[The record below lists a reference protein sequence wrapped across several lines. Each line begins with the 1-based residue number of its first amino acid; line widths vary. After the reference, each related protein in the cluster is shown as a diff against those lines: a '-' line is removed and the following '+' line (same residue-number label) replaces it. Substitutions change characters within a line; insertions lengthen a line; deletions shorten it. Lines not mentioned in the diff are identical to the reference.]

1 MFGKIKTFISKDKL
15 TNVFFIILGSLLSAI
30 SMNLFYINAHLIDG
44 GVTGIALMCQYLL
57 NIQAGYVI
65 LVINIPLFM
74 LSYKKLNNKFTGYSL
89 IGVFSFSISLI
100 FTRFL
105 TPYLVLND
113 KLMLC
118 VYGGILN
125 GFGCGLVFS
134 HFGSIGGFDI
144 ISMIIKKK
152 KSHIDLAKISFFIDL
167 IVASIGTLFF
177 GLVNG
182 MYTLIAIYISS
193 YVMNKVLKGLTSA
206 KLVLVV
212 TDKEVEMAAKIVD
225 ELDYGVTNWSGEG
238 AYTRSEKQI
247 VYCVVPATQLPELK
261 SIIFS
266 CDNSALITI
275 LDVSETIG
283 KGFRRKL

>member
-1 MFGKIKTFISKDKL
+1 MFGKIKTFVSKDKL
-15 TNVFFIILGSLLSAI
+15 INVFSIILGSFLSAI
-30 SMNLFYINAHLIDG
+30 SINIFFTSAHLITG
-44 GVTGIALMCQYLL
+44 GVEGIALIFQYLY
-57 NIQAGYVI
+57 NIKAGYII
-65 LVINIPLFM
+65 LIVNIPLF
-74 LSYKKLNNKFTGYSL
+74 LISYKKLNKKFTGYSL
-89 IGVFSFSISLI
+89 IGILSFSISLI
-100 FTRFL
+100 FTHSL
-105 TPYLVLND
+105 SKYLYLDD

-212 TDKEVEMAAKIVD
+212 TDKEVEMAAKIVE
-225 ELDYGVTNWSGEG
+225 ELDYGVTHWNGEG
-238 AYTRSEKQI
+238 AYTRNEKQI